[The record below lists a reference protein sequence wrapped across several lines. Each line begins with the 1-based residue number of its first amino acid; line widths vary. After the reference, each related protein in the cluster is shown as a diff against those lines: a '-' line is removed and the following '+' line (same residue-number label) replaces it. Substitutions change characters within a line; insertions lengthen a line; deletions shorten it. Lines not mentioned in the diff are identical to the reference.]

1 MSPFIQQIAI
11 QNEAKDH
18 PDVAAGEGAAGPSAE
33 RMSSNTHT
41 RRSLLATA
49 SLASMLALAGCGVVS
64 AEKAKVRFKITATVI
79 VDGKTY
85 TGSAVNE
92 LVARYTPNSLSGFQ
106 MSRRM
111 SAEATIVD
119 VGRRDA
125 LFILPVDYLDRI
137 LRAYNIA
144 PSVGSAGEMTVE
156 KLKAARGEVGYEETQ
171 FERRRGLPLIAAF
184 RDESDPASVYE
195 VDPENMAA
203 THGSGARLIGV
214 SIEIVDPETPITSEI
229 TKRLLWLDLDDNNS
243 LIQPAA
249 YLTNESAEL
258 GRRITSRSFK
268 TRT

>member
-1 MSPFIQQIAI
+1 MSPFIQQIAF
-11 QNEAKDH
+11 QNEANDH
-18 PDVAAGEGAAGPSAE
+18 PDVAVREGAAGPSAE

-92 LVARYTPNSLSGFQ
+92 LVACYTPNSLSGFQ

-125 LFILPVDYLDRI
+125 LFVLLVDYLDRI

-144 PSVGSAGEMTVE
+144 PSVGSADDMTVE

-171 FERRRGLPLIAAF
+171 FERRRDLPLIAAF
-184 RDESDPASVYE
+184 HDESDPTSVYE

-203 THGSGARLIGV
+203 THGPGARLVGV
-214 SIEIVDPETPITSEI
+214 SIEIVDPETPLTEAVQ
-229 TKRLLWLDLDDNNS
+229 KRLVWLVVGSSDRLVQPFRTADDPTAS
-243 LIQPAA
+243 FGQII
-249 YLTNESAEL
+249 S
-258 GRRITSRSFK
+258 SRSFIA
-268 TRT
+268 R